1 MDDSHTATI
10 ELTSGR
16 WLRLMERATAE
27 KGMITLGIDVTDSVR
42 NEEQLERQKAK
53 LKRLVLDL
61 ERSEGHKAELARK
74 YSEEKA
80 RAEHAANTKSAF
92 LANMS
97 HELRT
102 PLNAINGFSE
112 MLVEEFYGPLGDA
125 RYKEYAQD
133 ILASGQHLLDL
144 INDILDM
151 AKIEAGKTNLSR
163 QSIDPVDPVDAAV
176 RMVRRKAEERDIV
189 LTIDAGDALPN
200 IDADHHAIRQ
210 MVLNLVSNAIKFT
223 DAGGRIV
230 IGVKQAEGQLC
241 ISVTDTGIGIP
252 QDQIARLGSP
262 FEQVAESR
270 ERNTEGTGLG
280 LALTRSF
287 AEMHGGRITIASE
300 PGRGTRVSIY
310 LPIEEPEPARDVA

>member
-1 MDDSHTATI
+1 V

-16 WLRLMERATAE
+16 WLRLMERTTAE

-74 YSEEKA
+74 YREEKA

-112 MLVEEFYGPLGDA
+112 MLVEEFYGPLGDP

-176 RMVRRKAEERDIV
+176 RMVRRKAEERDIT
-189 LTIDAGDALPN
+189 LKIDAADDLPN
-200 IDADHHAIRQ
+200 IDADHRAIRQ

-230 IGVKQAEGQLC
+230 IGVQQSQDQVC

-270 ERNTEGTGLG
+270 DRNTEGTGLG

-310 LPIEEPEPARDVA
+310 LPLRETEPTRNVA